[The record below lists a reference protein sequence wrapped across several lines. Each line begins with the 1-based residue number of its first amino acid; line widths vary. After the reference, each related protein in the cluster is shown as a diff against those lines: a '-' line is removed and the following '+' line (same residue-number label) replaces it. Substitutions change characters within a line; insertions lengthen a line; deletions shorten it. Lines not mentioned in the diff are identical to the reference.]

1 MIETRPQK
9 SRERALLIGLEKQ
22 GVSKWDLHDSLDELR
37 ELANSAGAEVVDTVT
52 QKLQKPTAPYYIG
65 RGKAESIK
73 ESCQDQQVTSV
84 IFNDE
89 LSPAQGRNLENL
101 FARKVLDRTQLILDI
116 FAQRARSREG
126 RLQIELA
133 QLQYLLPRLT
143 RMWHHLSRQTG
154 GIGTRGPGETQ
165 LEVDR
170 RRVQERIARLERELE
185 SVRKTRAIQRQGRKR
200 HQWPVAAVVGY
211 TNAGKSTLL
220 NLLTGADVVAEDKL
234 FATLDPTTR
243 SFVLPNKQRVL
254 LTDTVGFLR
263 KLPHTLIESF
273 KATLEE
279 VSEADLLIHI
289 ADLSH
294 PRVDEQMEAV
304 DRVIKEL
311 DAYGKQTLIVFN
323 KIDNLANREVVD
335 SYLKRFPGSVAIS
348 ARTGEGVNKLV
359 QALEG
364 ALSSWRLRSRFRIP
378 ANESAL
384 IAEIHRVGHV
394 LELRYEGND
403 ALIVAHVPPD
413 LAQKLERYAERR
425 AQAILAAT
433 ILRAASLRT
442 LDSRLRA
449 ICDQPSRLFGVA
461 AKFRGSPIINL
472 ILTGRGIFR
481 FGGRASKVPIRPQ
494 GTTGTFVSATSIPS
508 PCLKGIIEPVR
519 VRPPSGKMMKIAFSS
534 CNLRRNSARAC
545 GPQFFRHI
553 GKALSMIAENTL
565 TAVV

>member
-9 SRERALLIGLEKQ
+9 THERAILIGLEQ
-22 GVSKWDLHDSLDELR
+22 EGVSKWDLRDSMEELA

-65 RGKAESIK
+65 KGKAESIK
-73 ESCQDQQVTSV
+73 DSIQDRQVTSV
-84 IFNDE
+84 IFDDE
-89 LSPAQGRNLENL
+89 LSPAQGRNLETL
-101 FARKVLDRTQLILDI
+101 LARKVLDRTQLILDI

-185 SVRKTRAIQRQGRKR
+185 SVRKTRAVQRQGRKR

-220 NLLTGADVVAEDKL
+220 NLLTGADVVAADKL

-243 SFVLPNKQRVL
+243 SFTLPNKQRVL

-279 VSEADLLIHI
+279 VSEADLLIHVV
-289 ADLSH
+289 DLSH

-304 DRVIKEL
+304 DKVTKEL
-311 DAYGKQTLIVFN
+311 DAFGKQTLIVFN
-323 KIDNLANREVVD
+323 KIDNLENRELAETYV
-335 SYLKRFPGSVAIS
+335 SRFPNSVAIS
-348 ARTGEGVNKLV
+348 ARTGEGVSNLV
-359 QALEG
+359 NALQA
-364 ALSSWRLRSRFRIP
+364 ALSSWRLRLQFRLP
-378 ANESAL
+378 AKESAL

-394 LELRYEGND
+394 LELRYEGEN
-403 ALIVAHVPPD
+403 AVIVAHVPPHLEAK
-413 LAQKLERYAERR
+413 LAPFAE
-425 AQAILAAT
+425 
-433 ILRAASLRT
+433 
-442 LDSRLRA
+442 
-449 ICDQPSRLFGVA
+449 P
-461 AKFRGSPIINL
+461 
-472 ILTGRGIFR
+472 
-481 FGGRASKVPIRPQ
+481 
-494 GTTGTFVSATSIPS
+494 
-508 PCLKGIIEPVR
+508 
-519 VRPPSGKMMKIAFSS
+519 
-534 CNLRRNSARAC
+534 
-545 GPQFFRHI
+545 
-553 GKALSMIAENTL
+553 
-565 TAVV
+565 

>member
-1 MIETRPQK
+1 MIVITPKRQA
-9 SRERALLIGLEKQ
+9 ERALLIGLEQ
-22 GVSKWDLHDSLDELR
+22 DGVSKWDLRDSMEELR

-52 QKLQKPTAPYYIG
+52 QKLPKPTAPFYIG
-65 RGKAESIK
+65 KGKAEAIK
-73 ESCQDQQVTSV
+73 ESVQSQGVTSV

-101 FARKVLDRTQLILDI
+101 LSRKVLDRTQLILDI

-185 SVRKTRAIQRQGRKR
+185 AVRKTRAVQRQGRKR

-220 NLLTGADVVAEDKL
+220 NLLTGADVATENKL

-289 ADLSH
+289 VDLSH

-304 DRVIKEL
+304 DAVIKEL
-311 DAYGKQTLIVFN
+311 DAFGKQTVMIFN
-323 KIDNLANREVVD
+323 KIDKLQNGE
-335 SYLKRFPGSVAIS
+335 SEMYLKRFPGSVAIS
-348 ARTGEGVNKLV
+348 A
-359 QALEG
+359 
-364 ALSSWRLRSRFRIP
+364 
-378 ANESAL
+378 
-384 IAEIHRVGHV
+384 
-394 LELRYEGND
+394 
-403 ALIVAHVPPD
+403 
-413 LAQKLERYAERR
+413 
-425 AQAILAAT
+425 
-433 ILRAASLRT
+433 
-442 LDSRLRA
+442 
-449 ICDQPSRLFGVA
+449 
-461 AKFRGSPIINL
+461 
-472 ILTGRGIFR
+472 
-481 FGGRASKVPIRPQ
+481 
-494 GTTGTFVSATSIPS
+494 
-508 PCLKGIIEPVR
+508 
-519 VRPPSGKMMKIAFSS
+519 
-534 CNLRRNSARAC
+534 
-545 GPQFFRHI
+545 
-553 GKALSMIAENTL
+553 
-565 TAVV
+565 

>member
-1 MIETRPQK
+1 MIETRSQK
-9 SRERALLIGLEKQ
+9 PRERALLIGLQKQ
-22 GVSKWDLHDSLDELR
+22 GVSKWDLHDSLEELR

-73 ESCQDQQVTSV
+73 ESCRDQHVTSV
-84 IFNDE
+84 IFDDE

-101 FARKVLDRTQLILDI
+101 FSRKVVDRTQLILDI

-185 SVRKTRAIQRQGRKR
+185 SVRKTRGIQRQGRKR

-289 ADLSH
+289 ADLTH

-311 DAYGKQTLIVFN
+311 DAYGKQTLLVFN
-323 KIDNLANREVVD
+323 KIDMLPDRELVHA
-335 SYLKRFPGSVAIS
+335 YLKRFSGSVAIS

-359 QALEG
+359 QALEN

-403 ALIVAHVPPD
+403 AVIVAHVPLD
-413 LAQKLERYAERR
+413 LAQKLERYTER
-425 AQAILAAT
+425 
-433 ILRAASLRT
+433 
-442 LDSRLRA
+442 
-449 ICDQPSRLFGVA
+449 
-461 AKFRGSPIINL
+461 
-472 ILTGRGIFR
+472 
-481 FGGRASKVPIRPQ
+481 
-494 GTTGTFVSATSIPS
+494 
-508 PCLKGIIEPVR
+508 
-519 VRPPSGKMMKIAFSS
+519 
-534 CNLRRNSARAC
+534 
-545 GPQFFRHI
+545 
-553 GKALSMIAENTL
+553 
-565 TAVV
+565 

>member
-1 MIETRPQK
+1 MIETQPHKRP
-9 SRERALLIGLEKQ
+9 ERALLIGLEQ
-22 GVSKWDLHDSLDELR
+22 EGVSKWDLRDSMEELR
-37 ELANSAGAEVVDTVT
+37 ELASSAGAEVVDTVT

-65 RGKAESIK
+65 KGKAELIRDSI
-73 ESCQDQQVTSV
+73 QQQRVTSV
-84 IFNDE
+84 IFDDE

-101 FARKVLDRTQLILDI
+101 LSRKVLDRTQLILDI

-185 SVRKTRAIQRQGRKR
+185 SVRKTRAVQRQGRKR

-220 NLLTGADVVAEDKL
+220 NLLTGADVIAENKL

-243 SFVLPNKQRVL
+243 SFTLPNKQRLL

-279 VSEADLLIHI
+279 VHEADLLIHV

-304 DRVIKEL
+304 DNVIKEL
-311 DAYGKQTLIVFN
+311 DAYGKQTLVVFN
-323 KIDNLANREVVD
+323 KIDQVTDRDLVNA
-335 SYLKRFPGSVAIS
+335 YLQRFPGSAAIS
-348 ARTGEGVNKLV
+348 ARTGEGVSQLV
-359 QALEG
+359 QALQD
-364 ALSSWRLRSRFRIP
+364 ALASWRLRSRYRIP
-378 ANESAL
+378 TNESAL
-384 IAEIHRVGHV
+384 LAEIHRVGHV
-394 LELRYEGND
+394 LELRYEDDD
-403 ALIVAHVPPD
+403 AVVVAHVPPQLEQR
-413 LAQKLERYAERR
+413 LARF
-425 AQAILAAT
+425 AA
-433 ILRAASLRT
+433 A
-442 LDSRLRA
+442 
-449 ICDQPSRLFGVA
+449 
-461 AKFRGSPIINL
+461 
-472 ILTGRGIFR
+472 
-481 FGGRASKVPIRPQ
+481 
-494 GTTGTFVSATSIPS
+494 
-508 PCLKGIIEPVR
+508 
-519 VRPPSGKMMKIAFSS
+519 
-534 CNLRRNSARAC
+534 
-545 GPQFFRHI
+545 
-553 GKALSMIAENTL
+553 
-565 TAVV
+565 

>member
-9 SRERALLIGLEKQ
+9 SRERALLIGLEKE

-73 ESCQDQQVTSV
+73 ESCQNRQVTSV
-84 IFNDE
+84 IFDDE

-289 ADLSH
+289 VDLSH

-323 KIDNLANREVVD
+323 KIDNLANRR
-335 SYLKRFPGSVAIS
+335 SRRFLPQAIS
-348 ARTGEGVNKLV
+348 GQRGDFRAHRRTSKQSCASSRRRTQLMAI
-359 QALEG
+359 AL
-364 ALSSWRLRSRFRIP
+364 AISDSRDRKRVDRRDPSSRSRSRTAIRRQRR
-378 ANESAL
+378 S
-384 IAEIHRVGHV
+384 
-394 LELRYEGND
+394 D
-403 ALIVAHVPPD
+403 
-413 LAQKLERYAERR
+413 RR
-425 AQAILAAT
+425 AH
-433 ILRAASLRT
+433 
-442 LDSRLRA
+442 
-449 ICDQPSRLFGVA
+449 PS
-461 AKFRGSPIINL
+461 
-472 ILTGRGIFR
+472 
-481 FGGRASKVPIRPQ
+481 
-494 GTTGTFVSATSIPS
+494 
-508 PCLKGIIEPVR
+508 
-519 VRPPSGKMMKIAFSS
+519 
-534 CNLRRNSARAC
+534 
-545 GPQFFRHI
+545 
-553 GKALSMIAENTL
+553 
-565 TAVV
+565 

>member
-1 MIETRPQK
+1 MIETRPRK
-9 SRERALLIGLEKQ
+9 THERALLIGLEKE
-22 GVSKWDLHDSLDELR
+22 GVSKWDLQDSLEELA

-52 QKLQKPTAPYYIG
+52 QKLRKPTAPYYIG
-65 RGKAESIK
+65 KGKAEAIK
-73 ESCQDQQVTSV
+73 DSLQDRQVTSV

-101 FARKVLDRTQLILDI
+101 LARKVLDRTQLILDI

-185 SVRKTRAIQRQGRKR
+185 SVRKTRAVQRQGRKR

-220 NLLTGADVVAEDKL
+220 NLLTGADLVAENRL

-243 SFVLPNKQRVL
+243 SFLLPNKQRLL

-289 ADLSH
+289 VDLSH
-294 PRVDEQMEAV
+294 ARVDEQMEAV
-304 DRVIKEL
+304 DAVIKEL
-311 DAYGKQTLIVFN
+311 DAFGKQTLIVFN
-323 KIDNLANREVVD
+323 KIDNLTDCELAETYV
-335 SYLKRFPGSVAIS
+335 KRFPGSVAIS
-348 ARTGEGVNKLV
+348 ARTGEGVDKLV
-359 QALEG
+359 QALQQ
-364 ALSSWRLRSRFRIP
+364 ALSSWRLRSCFRIP
-378 ANESAL
+378 ANETAL

-394 LELRYEGND
+394 LELKYEGEW
-403 ALIVAHVPPD
+403 ALIVTHVPPN
-413 LAQKLERYAERR
+413 LAQKLER
-425 AQAILAAT
+425 
-433 ILRAASLRT
+433 
-442 LDSRLRA
+442 
-449 ICDQPSRLFGVA
+449 
-461 AKFRGSPIINL
+461 
-472 ILTGRGIFR
+472 
-481 FGGRASKVPIRPQ
+481 
-494 GTTGTFVSATSIPS
+494 
-508 PCLKGIIEPVR
+508 
-519 VRPPSGKMMKIAFSS
+519 FS
-534 CNLRRNSARAC
+534 
-545 GPQFFRHI
+545 QD
-553 GKALSMIAENTL
+553 
-565 TAVV
+565 

>member
-1 MIETRPQK
+1 MIETRPK
-9 SRERALLIGLEKQ
+9 KNHERAVLVGLEKA
-22 GVSKWDLHDSLDELR
+22 GVSKWDLKDSLDELA

-65 RGKAESIK
+65 KGKAESIK
-73 ESCQDQQVTSV
+73 DSLQDRQVTSV

-101 FARKVLDRTQLILDI
+101 LARKVLDRTQLILDI

-185 SVRKTRAIQRQGRKR
+185 GVRKVRSTQRQGRKR

-220 NLLTGADVVAEDKL
+220 NLMTGADILAVDKL

-243 SFVLPNKQRVL
+243 RFTLPNKQPVL
-254 LTDTVGFLR
+254 LNDTVGFLR

-279 VSEADLLIHI
+279 VSEADLLIHVV
-289 ADLSH
+289 DLSH
-294 PRVDEQMEAV
+294 PRVDDQMEAV
-304 DRVIKEL
+304 EGVVKEL
-311 DAYGKQTLIVFN
+311 DASGKQTVIVFN
-323 KIDNLANREVVD
+323 KIANLVNRELAET
-335 SYLKRFPGSVAIS
+335 YTKRFPGSVAIS

-359 QALEG
+359 QALQNT
-364 ALSSWRLRSRFRIP
+364 LSAWRLRSRFRIP
-378 ANESAL
+378 ASESAL

-394 LELRYEGND
+394 LELHYEGEG
-403 ALIVAHVPPD
+403 ALIVAHVPPE
-413 LAQKLERYAERR
+413 LAQKLDRYAE
-425 AQAILAAT
+425 
-433 ILRAASLRT
+433 
-442 LDSRLRA
+442 
-449 ICDQPSRLFGVA
+449 
-461 AKFRGSPIINL
+461 
-472 ILTGRGIFR
+472 
-481 FGGRASKVPIRPQ
+481 Q
-494 GTTGTFVSATSIPS
+494 G
-508 PCLKGIIEPVR
+508 
-519 VRPPSGKMMKIAFSS
+519 
-534 CNLRRNSARAC
+534 
-545 GPQFFRHI
+545 
-553 GKALSMIAENTL
+553 
-565 TAVV
+565 

>member
-73 ESCQDQQVTSV
+73 ESCQDRQVTSV
-84 IFNDE
+84 IFDDE

-220 NLLTGADVVAEDKL
+220 NLLTGADVIAEDKL

-243 SFVLPNKQRVL
+243 SFALPNKQRVL

-289 ADLSH
+289 ADLGH

-311 DAYGKQTLIVFN
+311 DAYGKQTLVVFN
-323 KIDNLANREVVD
+323 KIDKLPNREVVD
-335 SYLKRFPGSVAIS
+335 SYLNRFPGSVAIS
-348 ARTGEGVNKLV
+348 AHTGEGVSKLV
-359 QALEG
+359 EALES

-394 LELRYEGND
+394 LELRYEANE

-413 LAQKLERYAERR
+413 LAQKLERYANR
-425 AQAILAAT
+425 
-433 ILRAASLRT
+433 
-442 LDSRLRA
+442 
-449 ICDQPSRLFGVA
+449 
-461 AKFRGSPIINL
+461 
-472 ILTGRGIFR
+472 
-481 FGGRASKVPIRPQ
+481 
-494 GTTGTFVSATSIPS
+494 
-508 PCLKGIIEPVR
+508 
-519 VRPPSGKMMKIAFSS
+519 
-534 CNLRRNSARAC
+534 
-545 GPQFFRHI
+545 
-553 GKALSMIAENTL
+553 
-565 TAVV
+565 

>member
-1 MIETRPQK
+1 MIETRPK
-9 SRERALLIGLEKQ
+9 KTHERALLIGLEKQ
-22 GVSKWDLHDSLDELR
+22 GVSKWDLQDSLEELA

-52 QKLQKPTAPYYIG
+52 QKLRKPTAPYYIG
-65 RGKAESIK
+65 KGKAEAIK
-73 ESCQDQQVTSV
+73 DSFREREVTSV
-84 IFNDE
+84 IFDDE

-185 SVRKTRAIQRQGRKR
+185 AVRKTRAVQRQGRKR

-220 NLLTGADVVAEDKL
+220 NLLTGADVVTENRL

-279 VSEADLLIHI
+279 VSEADLLIHVV
-289 ADLSH
+289 DLSH
-294 PRVDEQMEAV
+294 SRVDEQIEAV
-304 DRVIKEL
+304 ESVIKEL
-311 DAYGKQTLIVFN
+311 DAFGKQTLIVFN
-323 KIDNLANREVVD
+323 KTDNIENRELMET
-335 SYLKRFPGSVAIS
+335 YLKRFPGSVAIS
-348 ARTGEGVNKLV
+348 ALKGEGVARLV
-359 QALEG
+359 QALQE
-364 ALSSWRLRSRFRIP
+364 ALSSWRLRSHFRISTS
-378 ANESAL
+378 ESAL

-394 LELRYEGND
+394 LELKYEGDD
-403 ALIVAHVPPD
+403 AIIVAHVPPE
-413 LAQKLERYAERR
+413 LAHKLKRYAVH
-425 AQAILAAT
+425 T
-433 ILRAASLRT
+433 
-442 LDSRLRA
+442 
-449 ICDQPSRLFGVA
+449 
-461 AKFRGSPIINL
+461 
-472 ILTGRGIFR
+472 
-481 FGGRASKVPIRPQ
+481 
-494 GTTGTFVSATSIPS
+494 
-508 PCLKGIIEPVR
+508 
-519 VRPPSGKMMKIAFSS
+519 
-534 CNLRRNSARAC
+534 
-545 GPQFFRHI
+545 
-553 GKALSMIAENTL
+553 
-565 TAVV
+565 